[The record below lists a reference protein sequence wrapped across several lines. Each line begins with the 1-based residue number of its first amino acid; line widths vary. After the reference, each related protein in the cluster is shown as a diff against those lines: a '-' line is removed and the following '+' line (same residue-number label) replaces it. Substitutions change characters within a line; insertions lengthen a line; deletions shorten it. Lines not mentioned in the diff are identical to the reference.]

1 MAVKKSLGRGL
12 GALLSDSDD
21 FLQSFEE
28 RETRETGG
36 NRGNDAG
43 QIEIPISDIV
53 RNEDQPRKTFDEAA
67 MSELVNSIRIHGV
80 ITPIIVVK
88 KDSRYMIIAG
98 ERRWR
103 AARKAGL
110 STIPAIVR
118 NYSALQIK
126 EIALIENLQ
135 REDLNP
141 IETAT
146 AVKQLMQ
153 DYNYTQEAVAER
165 IGKSRSAVANALG
178 LLTLAGPVID
188 LVATGRL
195 SPGHAKILTAIEDPK
210 LQYELALK
218 GADGKMSVR
227 KFEQI
232 VKDVK
237 NPNASGPQSASEL
250 SLELKDL
257 VFSMQ
262 RVFATKVSAIGS
274 DKKGRIYIDY
284 YSRDDLDR
292 LVELIDLIKTGKSEK

>member
-21 FLQSFEE
+21 FLEAFEE
-28 RETRETGG
+28 RESGRESGRGG
-36 NRGNDAG
+36 DLG
-43 QIEIPISDIV
+43 QTEIPIGEIV
-53 RNEDQPRKTFDEAA
+53 RNEDQPRKNFDEAA

-88 KDSRYMIIAG
+88 KESRYMIIAG

-118 NYSALQIK
+118 NYSPVQIK

-146 AVKQLMQ
+146 AIKQLMQ

-165 IGKSRSAVANALG
+165 IGKSRSAVANSLG
-178 LLTLAGPVID
+178 LLTLAAPVVD

-195 SPGHAKILTAIEDPK
+195 SPGHAKILTAIEDLR
-210 LQYELALK
+210 LQHELALK

-232 VKDVK
+232 VKQAK
-237 NPNASGPQSASEL
+237 NPDSARNQAAPDV

-257 VFSMQ
+257 IFSMQ
-262 RVFATKVSAIGS
+262 RVFATKVSAIGN

-292 LVELIDLIKTGKSEK
+292 LVEIVDLIRNSKSEN